1 MEFYKQ
7 IVNKAFKRLKKRIA
21 EQNLIDQSSNLH
33 TSIFLSGS
41 IIEGNVRINEN
52 CKIYQSSIVGDV
64 EVGRFT
70 SIWGPG
76 THIISHLNPVTIGK
90 FCSIA
95 RYVSIQEAN
104 HKIKRVSSYHFSSNI
119 FGEPNTNDLMS
130 KGAITIGNDVW
141 VGAHAIILSG
151 VTVGNGAVIGAG
163 SVVTSDVPPYAIV
176 GGNPAKVIRYR
187 FSDELIKRIQELC
200 WWDWDLDK
208 IKSNKILFECSID
221 ERIPFIN

>member
-1 MEFYKQ
+1 MLSKF
-7 IVNKAFKRLKKRIA
+7 ISRLKKRIA
-21 EQNLIDQSSNLH
+21 EQNSIDSKAFIS
-33 TSIFLSGS
+33 TKVYLSGS
-41 IIEGNVRINEN
+41 IIEGDVRINEN
-52 CKIYQSSIVGDV
+52 CKIYQSKILGDV
-64 EVGRFT
+64 EIGRYT

-76 THIISHLNPVTIGK
+76 THIISHLNPITIGK

-104 HKIKRVSSYHFSSNI
+104 HKIDRVSSYHFSSNI
-119 FGEPNTNDLMS
+119 FGETNTNDLTS
-130 KGAITIGNDVW
+130 KGTITIGNDVW

-151 VTVGNGAVIGAG
+151 VTIGNGAVIGAG

-187 FSDELIKRIQELC
+187 FSNELIKRIQELC

-208 IKSNKILFECSID
+208 IKSNKILFESSID

>member
-1 MEFYKQ
+1 MY
-7 IVNKAFKRLKKRIA
+7 
-21 EQNLIDQSSNLH
+21 
-33 TSIFLSGS
+33 LSGS
-41 IIEGNVRINEN
+41 TIEGNVRINEN

-76 THIISHLNPVTIGK
+76 THIISHLNPITIGK

-104 HKIKRVSSYHFSSNI
+104 HKIDRVSSYHFSSNI
-119 FGEPNTNDLMS
+119 FGEKNANDLTS

-151 VTVGNGAVIGAG
+151 VAIGNGAVIGAG
-163 SVVTSDVPPYAIV
+163 SVVTSDVPSYAIV

-187 FSDELIKRIQELC
+187 FSDEMIKRIQELC

-208 IKSNKILFECSID
+208 IKSNKILFESSID
-221 ERIPFIN
+221 EKLPFIS